1 MLHASVATDEV
12 ACEANMSWGRFYVFV
27 SGQRKTARRV
37 LLHGAADVPWIDAG
51 EDRRSCELRY
61 TIQAT
66 PEAPDAPGAEE
77 EKEEDAGLGG
87 LFDDSPDSEAE
98 SEPGS
103 PDLMSAAWV
112 ERTARDPVLQGIM
125 ARGLERT
132 GYDPASLTQFDIASW
147 LEGLD
152 IAQRRYVIS
161 DIAEVRAEQAEIN
174 RRFAEFHANDQFPAG
189 G

>member
-1 MLHASVATDEV
+1 MKRSFQTQITERRAIIYRRAS
-12 ACEANMSWGRFYVFV
+12 CF
-27 SGQRKTARRV
+27 
-37 LLHGAADVPWIDAG
+37 
-51 EDRRSCELRY
+51 C
-61 TIQAT
+61 
-66 PEAPDAPGAEE
+66 
-77 EKEEDAGLGG
+77 LGG
-87 LFDDSPDSEAE
+87 LFDDSPNSEAE

-103 PDLMSAAWV
+103 DIMSAAWV
-112 ERTARDPVLQGIM
+112 ERMSRDPVLQGIM

-132 GYDPASLTQFDIASW
+132 GFDPASLTQFDIASW

-152 IAQRRYVIS
+152 LAQRRYVIS